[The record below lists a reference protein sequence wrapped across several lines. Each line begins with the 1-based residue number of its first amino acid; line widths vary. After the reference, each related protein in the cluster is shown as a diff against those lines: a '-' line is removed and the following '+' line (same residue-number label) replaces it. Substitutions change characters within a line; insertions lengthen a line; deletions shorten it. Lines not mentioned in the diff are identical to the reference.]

1 MSVAEHSRRIT
12 RVVLPADVRRPFEV
26 YLNGVQQ
33 QEGTDF
39 VVRDG
44 ALHFERELAKEK
56 VGIGRWM
63 SMVLGI
69 AGSYGKNDS
78 VDVLYE
84 RDGKPIVAARLRF
97 ERDPEQPEPPA

>member
-1 MSVAEHSRRIT
+1 MNVAEHPRRTT
-12 RVVLPADVRRPFEV
+12 RVLLPADVRRPFEV

-56 VGIGRWM
+56 VGIGRWT

-84 RDGKPIVAARLRF
+84 RDGKPIVAAKLRF
-97 ERDPEQPEPPA
+97 ERDPEEPEPPA

>member
-1 MSVAEHSRRIT
+1 MNVAEHSRRTT
-12 RVVLPADVRRPFEV
+12 RVVLPADVHRPFEV

-56 VGIGRWM
+56 VGIGRWT

-84 RDGKPIVAARLRF
+84 RDGKPIVAAKLRF
-97 ERDPEQPEPPA
+97 ERDPEEPEPPA

>member
-1 MSVAEHSRRIT
+1 MSVAEHSRRTT

-33 QEGTDF
+33 QEGTDIT
-39 VVRDG
+39 VRDG
-44 ALHFERELAKEK
+44 ALHVDRELAKEK
-56 VGIGRWM
+56 VGIGRWT

-84 RDGKPIVAARLRF
+84 RDGKPVVAAKLRF
-97 ERDPEQPEPPA
+97 ERDPEQPEPSA